1 MKEILESYRM
11 RSIESG
17 EPRYAAEREAGS
29 GSHSASDNEILAR
42 FSKKEQKEIRYKQRV
57 LSSLAYFIGKDF
69 EIPVEL
75 NEPGGGWHWDFKDNK
90 IRIDPKD
97 LLEKPLD
104 YLRFVISHEGGHRR
118 ISRTDFIPPETWN
131 QPGFSFMMNAIEDP
145 RNNNFVAENY
155 PKFREQMDLAYDLD
169 LDLEN
174 KYKEKTQESLGYQPR
189 FMRAGF
195 EYIKLWFREQKGE
208 QEDISED
215 LPKEI
220 QEVVENTLASAKDSW
235 WRYPSKKEAD
245 ESENTIRKYAEVS
258 YEINRD
264 GIWPEFRKLVDED
277 MKDQKMQES
286 LKDMRSEE
294 QKEGKGQGVPQPLKD
309 SLTPEQQKELEDA
322 IDKAI
327 ESSKAKAK
335 ADKEA
340 NEEKNKAEAGKAE
353 GEPKEGSEAGESE
366 PKDGSEK
373 GEGQLQEGQGGKPID
388 LDSLSEG
395 LKQKIKEFI
404 DSLPPEKK
412 RELQQR
418 AEKELRG
425 LEKQINEELE
435 GKLSENPQQK
445 VERAAEGKPEGKKT
459 EPAPEQPRSDFDR
472 EQGEQ
477 RKKDLE
483 KYRDILEKSFEKDA
497 NIYEKYRSEVLPI
510 IESLENDLR
519 EIFVARRASRWK
531 SGFKTGKRIDIKTRI
546 QEKAKG
552 ISAVESKAWQKREL
566 PTEKDYA
573 ISILVDLSGSMSGK
587 KIEETFKAL
596 IVLSE
601 VLNKLSIKTEIL
613 GFNDRLYEYQTF
625 GENLSREIREN
636 MGGALREVDNHN
648 GGRADYNDDGWA
660 LQETSKR
667 LARQKATEK
676 FIMVLSDGVPEE
688 SPQHTG
694 SEFDL
699 NRVVNH
705 IMQESDQKLIG
716 LGIGSGTGHVEK
728 YYPNSLANIDVKEM
742 AEKLSDTIR
751 EMIVHYQNF

>member
-1 MKEILESYRM
+1 MK
-11 RSIESG
+11 SIESG
-17 EPRYAAEREAGS
+17 SPQFAAAMEAKD
-29 GSHSASDNEILAR
+29 ASFALPEKEILAQ
-42 FSKKEQKEIRYKQRV
+42 FSKNEQKEIKYKQRV

-75 NEPGGGWHWDFKDNK
+75 NQPGGGWHWNFKDNK
-90 IRIDPKD
+90 IGIDPKD

-104 YLRFVISHEGGHRR
+104 YLRYLICHEGSHHR
-118 ISRTDFIPPETWN
+118 ISRTDFIPVETWQ
-131 QPGFSFMMNAIEDP
+131 QPGFSYMMNAIEDP
-145 RNNNFVAENY
+145 RVDNFVAENY
-155 PKFREQMDLAYDLD
+155 PKFKEFSQHFHDVKIEN
-169 LDLEN
+169 LEN
-174 KYKEKTQESLGYQPR
+174 KYKEESKEKLGHQPR
-189 FMRAGF
+189 FIQAGF
-195 EYIKLWFREQKGE
+195 EYLRLWYKETQGQAGE
-208 QEDISED
+208 ISKS
-215 LPKEI
+215 LP
-220 QEVVENTLASAKDSW
+220 QEVQQVVQKTIASARDSW
-235 WRYPSKKEAD
+235 WRYPLKGEAD
-245 ESENTIRKYAEVS
+245 SNDDLIKNYAKVS
-258 YEINRD
+258 YEINLD
-264 GIWPEFRKLVDED
+264 EVWPEFKKLVDED
-277 MKDQKMQES
+277 MKDQNMQES
-286 LKDMRSEE
+286 LKDMQSKE
-294 QKEGKGQGVPQPLKD
+294 QQEGKGQGVPQQLKD
-309 SLTPEQQKELEDA
+309 KMTPQQQKELEDA

-327 ESSKAKAK
+327 EEAK
-335 ADKEA
+335 KER
-340 NEEKNKAEAGKAE
+340 EKNKAEAGKDE
-353 GEPKEGSEAGESE
+353 GKPEDGSGAGEGE

-373 GEGQLQEGQGGKPID
+373 GEGQPQEGQGGKPID

-418 AEKELRG
+418 AEKEIKG
-425 LEKQINEELE
+425 LEQKINEELE
-435 GKLSENPQQK
+435 GRLSENPQQK
-445 VERAAEGKPEGKKT
+445 VERAKEGKPEGEKI
-459 EPAPEQPRSDFDR
+459 EPTPEQPRSDFDR
-472 EQGEQ
+472 DQDEQ
-477 RKKDLE
+477 RKKDLD
-483 KYRDILEKSFEKDA
+483 KYRDILEKSLEKDA
-497 NIYEKYRSEVLPI
+497 NVYERYRSDVLSI

-566 PTEKDYA
+566 PSEKDYA
-573 ISILVDLSGSMSGK
+573 ISILVDLSGSMSGQ
-587 KIEETFKAL
+587 KIQETFKAL

-625 GENLSREIREN
+625 GESFSREIREN

-660 LQETSKR
+660 LHETSQR

-688 SPQHTG
+688 SPQHKG
-694 SEFDL
+694 SQFDL

-728 YYPNSLANIDVKEM
+728 YYPNSLANINVKEM
-742 AEKLSDTIR
+742 AEKLADTIR
-751 EMIVHYQNF
+751 EMIVNYQNF